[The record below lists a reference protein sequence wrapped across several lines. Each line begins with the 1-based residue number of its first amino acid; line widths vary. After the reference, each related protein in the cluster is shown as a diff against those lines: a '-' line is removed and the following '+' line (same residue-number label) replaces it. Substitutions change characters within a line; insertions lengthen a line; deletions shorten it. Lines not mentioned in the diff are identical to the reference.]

1 MAAGTPC
8 KHHSPAAIA
17 SRRRCRVCAAV
28 SLALLFLLT
37 VAVAMLVITALR
49 PRATSATLEG
59 LRLVSLSLS
68 PGAGGPSS
76 SPDTPA
82 PSLNATFDADLSI
95 RNPSSLAA
103 FEHDAGGRAEVYYR
117 GAIAAKA
124 GLPAGRVGP
133 GGAEAVTVRLTV
145 LAGRLAARAP
155 QLYADLVGAGDVPL
169 VVRTVVPGK
178 ATVFGV
184 LRRRVVV
191 TTVCDV
197 VISVRSMAAETSSC
211 RYRTKL

>member
-37 VAVAMLVITALR
+37 VAVAMLVLTALR
-49 PRATSATLEG
+49 PRATSSTLEG
-59 LRLVSLSLS
+59 LRLVSLSLY
-68 PGAGGPSS
+68 PGAGGPPSS
-76 SPDTPA
+76 DTPA

-103 FEHDAGGRAEVYYR
+103 FAHDAGGRAEAYYR
-117 GAIAAKA
+117 GAIAAEA

-145 LAGRLAARAP
+145 LAARAP

-184 LRRRVVV
+184 FRRRVVV
-191 TTVCDV
+191 TTVCNV
-197 VISVRSMAAETSSC
+197 VISVRSMGVETSSC
-211 RYRTKL
+211 RYWTKL